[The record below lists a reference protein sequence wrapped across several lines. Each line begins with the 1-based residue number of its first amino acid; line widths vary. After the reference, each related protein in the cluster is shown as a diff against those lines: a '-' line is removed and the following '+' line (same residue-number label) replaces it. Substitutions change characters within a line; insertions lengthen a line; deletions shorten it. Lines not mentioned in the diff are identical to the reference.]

1 MTTRLTI
8 LGSSGGYSG
17 PENPTS
23 GFLLEAGGTRLW
35 IDAGH
40 GTFSALQR
48 AADYAGIDAIL
59 VSHVHADHCV
69 DLYALNIALRFHEQ
83 GVLRKRLYCPLEVW
97 ERMPKLLGDTPEAVE
112 GFHKTFDFHPVA
124 AGETVHI
131 AGESAGVRTSFLRTD
146 HPNYCLAMRLET
158 EDGVLTYSADTG
170 PGADLAGFAR
180 GSDLLLCEATYQEG
194 LVGAPVHLTARQAAG
209 TALRAG
215 VRDLV
220 LTHVWPAFDPRRS
233 VEEARSAAGD
243 VHVEWAAPGST
254 FDLRRG

>member
-17 PENPTS
+17 PDNSTS
-23 GFLLEAGGTRLW
+23 GFLLETGGTRLW

-48 AADYAGIDAIL
+48 AADYTGIDAVL

-97 ERMPKLLGDTPEAVE
+97 ERMPMLLGDTPEAVE

-124 AGETVHI
+124 AGETIEV
-131 AGESAGVRTSFLRTD
+131 AGVRTSFLRTD

-158 EDGVLTYSADTG
+158 EDGILTYSADTG

-194 LVGAPVHLTARQAAG
+194 LVGAPVHLTARQAAE
-209 TALRAG
+209 TAVRAG

-233 VEEARSAAGD
+233 VDEARSGIGDD

-254 FDLRRG
+254 FGLRRG